1 MKIIPTPASTGFLL
15 KHSFFNC
22 CIIFARSTEATP
34 RLIFKRHKN
43 IQNCKIKSRN
53 FTYDG
58 LTFSSSFWLFEE
70 VKDEI
75 FI

>member
-43 IQNCKIKSRN
+43 IQNIAWATNEFLC
-53 FTYDG
+53 
-58 LTFSSSFWLFEE
+58 L
-70 VKDEI
+70 
-75 FI
+75 